1 MFDTA
6 PNATNNRDRIT
17 DFNVA
22 DDTIELENSIFTAL
36 GLTTGTLTAAAF
48 RNGTAAG
55 DPDDRIIYN
64 PTTGALFYDS
74 NGNASGSSVQ
84 IAVVWVVW
92 ADKSEP
98 DGVAWPLSRGCS
110 S

>member
-48 RNGTAAG
+48 RTGTAAA
-55 DPDDRIIYN
+55 DADDRIVYN
-64 PTTGALFYDS
+64 STNGALFYDR
-74 NGNASGSSVQ
+74 NGNAAGGSVQ
-84 IAVVWVVW
+84 IATLTSGLALTNNDFWII
-92 ADKSEP
+92 
-98 DGVAWPLSRGCS
+98 
-110 S
+110 